1 MAKFILIAVLFQ
13 LSVAHADLFDFSS
26 DKSSN
31 DSKIPVLIEK
41 LRSMEMKDEPAF
53 EDRFNQAIK
62 VIENSIEQEKL
73 FCTGE
78 LTDNA
83 GKTLPAS
90 QKQLCMRDLKK
101 NYVDAT
107 ETIFEIKKKYLGF
120 IHQRQLQKLTEIQK
134 KLKSD
139 IEKNF

>member
-13 LSVAHADLFDFSS
+13 FSVAHADLFDFGS
-26 DKSSN
+26 DKSSR

-41 LRSMEMKDEPAF
+41 LRSMEMKDEAAF

-62 VIENSIEQEKL
+62 AIENSVEQEKL

-78 LTDNA
+78 LTDNT
-83 GKTLPAS
+83 GKILPAS

-101 NYVDAT
+101 NYVEAT

-120 IHQRQLQKLTEIQK
+120 IHQKQLQNLTEIQK

-139 IEKNF
+139 IEKNL